1 MALSA
6 NRGEDMMERIR
17 IGIVGAGTMGRSIAL
32 TCLTSG
38 YPVTLTDT
46 HHEALERAT
55 CYISEQL
62 DAMAAKQ
69 RISGDLARQALSALQ
84 TSTDHTIHA
93 TATLI
98 IESIIENRAAKT
110 TLFAQLES
118 IISPTTIVATNT
130 SSISINALAASL
142 QYPSRFIGIHF
153 FNPAHIMKLVEIIPS
168 LRTER
173 TTLEQAIHFAR
184 SLGKEPIV
192 VRDVPGFLVNR
203 VVRNYY
209 NEALRIVSEGAA
221 TVEQVDRIM
230 EAAGFR
236 MGPFRLMDLIG
247 VDTNLSVTKSIYEQY
262 FFEPRF
268 QPSLLQQSYVDAG
281 LHGRKT
287 GRGFYPYHDSSS

>member
-1 MALSA
+1 
-6 NRGEDMMERIR
+6 MEVTLEGMR

-32 TCLTSG
+32 ACLTSG
-38 YPVTLTDT
+38 YPVTLTDI
-46 HHEALERAT
+46 HPEALENAT
-55 CYISEQL
+55 RYISDQL
-62 DAMAAKQ
+62 DTMVTKQ
-69 RISGDLARQALSALQ
+69 RISLDHAHQARSALQ
-84 TSTDHTIHA
+84 TSTDHAIHA
-93 TATLI
+93 AATLI
-98 IESIIENRAAKT
+98 IESIIEERTAKAS
-110 TLFAQLES
+110 LFAQLES
-118 IISPTTIVATNT
+118 IVSPMAIVATNT

-142 QYPSRFIGIHF
+142 RYPTRFIGIHF

-168 LRTER
+168 LRTEQ
-173 TTLEQAIHFAR
+173 TTIERAMEFAH
-184 SLGKEPIV
+184 SLGKEPII

-221 TVEQVDRIM
+221 TIEQVDRIM

-247 VDTNLSVTKSIYEQY
+247 VDTNFSVTKSIYEQY

-287 GRGFYPYHDSSS
+287 GRGFYSYGDSST